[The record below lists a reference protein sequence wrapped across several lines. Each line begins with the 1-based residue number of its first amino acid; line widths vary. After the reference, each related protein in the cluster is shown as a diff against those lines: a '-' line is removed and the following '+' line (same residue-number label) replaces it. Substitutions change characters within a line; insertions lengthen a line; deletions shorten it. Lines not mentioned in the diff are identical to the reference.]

1 MPLDGDQTNTVLAEQ
16 WYALTKATTFASA
29 SSWSLTNELILEALA
44 GVILVHQLL
53 LEKHTITV
61 MDSLLTIFH
70 AVRYI
75 GITNNE
81 DSIKLFWDRRKLF
94 L

>member
-1 MPLDGDQTNTVLAEQ
+1 MPLDGDQTNTVLAEL
-16 WYALTKATTFASA
+16 WYALTKAATFASA

-61 MDSLLTIFH
+61 MESLLTIFH

>member
-1 MPLDGDQTNTVLAEQ
+1 MPLEGDQTNTVLPELR
-16 WYALTKATTFASA
+16 YALTKATTFASA

-61 MDSLLTIFH
+61 MESLLTIFH

-75 GITNNE
+75 GITNIE
-81 DSIKLFWDRRKLF
+81 DSIKLFWDGRKLF

>member
-1 MPLDGDQTNTVLAEQ
+1 MPLDGDQTNTVLAEL

-53 LEKHTITV
+53 LENHTITV
-61 MDSLLTIFH
+61 MESLLTIFH

>member
-1 MPLDGDQTNTVLAEQ
+1 MPLDGDQTNTVLAEL
-16 WYALTKATTFASA
+16 WYALTKTTTFASA

-61 MDSLLTIFH
+61 MESLLTIFH

>member
-1 MPLDGDQTNTVLAEQ
+1 MPLDGDQTNTVLAEL
-16 WYALTKATTFASA
+16 WYASTKATTFASA

-61 MDSLLTIFH
+61 MESLLTIFH

-75 GITNNE
+75 GITNIE

>member
-1 MPLDGDQTNTVLAEQ
+1 MPLDGDQTNTVSAEL

-61 MDSLLTIFH
+61 MESLLTIFH

>member
-1 MPLDGDQTNTVLAEQ
+1 MLLDGDQTNTVLAEL

-61 MDSLLTIFH
+61 MESLLTIFH

-75 GITNNE
+75 GITNIE
-81 DSIKLFWDRRKLF
+81 DSIKLFWDGRKLF